1 MQQAVNIATAMTVA
15 MTMPRN
21 PNPPKAENGRATN
34 TIPKSILR
42 IEIVRFAMS
51 ITFEDEELFVRI
63 IVVDGLANH
72 LVFK

>member
-42 IEIVRFAMS
+42 IEIVRVA
-51 ITFEDEELFVRI
+51 IARAFEDEDMFVRF
-63 IVVDGLANH
+63 IVIDGLVKH
-72 LVFK
+72 LV